1 MGILYGLLT
10 ALTWGSADLFARFAT
25 RKIGTLR
32 TMLYMQLTGFI
43 LLTLAMRWLGGW
55 GHLADGSGWRPW
67 AWGILAGV
75 LNASGTMAL
84 YRSFEI
90 GKMSIVAP
98 LSASYPVLTLLL
110 SVLTGERLTLARL
123 VGMALAILGVI
134 LVARGETLPDDANEI
149 DAATQPAKKRL
160 GVGWALLAAV
170 AFGVM
175 FWLLGIRV
183 VPAAGRDACGLDH
196 SIDEFFFR
204 RARDSDCGKFFGAAD
219 EERLALDS
227 GRGDPRY
234 ERVRVQQSGHAA
246 RTGFRG
252 ERACFALW
260 SGDGRAGCADSA
272 RAGFASAVARH
283 FFHFC
288 GDHPDQ
294 PLRIHLFVPWSFAKS
309 RSLASLGMTTKY
321 PRDDNELPPGM
332 TTNYRFSATC

>member
-25 RKIGTLR
+25 RRIGTLR

-67 AWGILAGV
+67 AWGILAGL
-75 LNASGTMAL
+75 LNALGTMAL

-110 SVLTGERLTLARL
+110 SMLTGERLTLARFA
-123 VGMALAILGVI
+123 GIALTILGVI
-134 LVARGETLPDDANEI
+134 LVARGETQPDDANAI

-183 VPAAGRDACGLDH
+183 VPLLGGTPTVWIIRLTCFISAALVILTAGKSLAPPSKKDSPWILGVGILD
-196 SIDEFFFR
+196 
-204 RARDSDCGKFFGAAD
+204 
-219 EERLALDS
+219 
-227 GRGDPRY
+227 
-234 ERVRVQQSGHAA
+234 
-246 RTGFRG
+246 T
-252 ERACFALW
+252 
-260 SGDGRAGCADSA
+260 SA
-272 RAGFASAVARH
+272 YVFNNLGMQLEQISV
-283 FFHFC
+283 
-288 GDHPDQ
+288 
-294 PLRIHLFVPWSFAKS
+294 VSV
-309 RSLASLGMTTKY
+309 LASLYGAVTVGLAALILHE
-321 PRDDNELPPGM
+321 RVSRLQWFGI
-332 TTNYRFSATC
+332 FSIFVGIILISR

>member
-1 MGILYGLLT
+1 MGIFYGLLT
-10 ALTWGSADLFARFAT
+10 ALTWGSADLFARYAT

-75 LNASGTMAL
+75 LNASGTLAL

-110 SVLTGERLTLARL
+110 SVMTGERLTVARL

-134 LVARGETLPDDANEI
+134 LVARGETQPGDANPI

-160 GVGWALLAAV
+160 GVGWALTAAV
-170 AFGVM
+170 VYGVM

-183 VPAAGRDACGLDH
+183 VPLLGGAPTVWIIRLTCFPFAALVILIAGKSMAPPPRKDSPWIFGVGILD
-196 SIDEFFFR
+196 
-204 RARDSDCGKFFGAAD
+204 
-219 EERLALDS
+219 
-227 GRGDPRY
+227 
-234 ERVRVQQSGHAA
+234 
-246 RTGFRG
+246 T
-252 ERACFALW
+252 
-260 SGDGRAGCADSA
+260 SA
-272 RAGFASAVARH
+272 YVFNNLGMQLEQVSV
-283 FFHFC
+283 
-288 GDHPDQ
+288 
-294 PLRIHLFVPWSFAKS
+294 VSV
-309 RSLASLGMTTKY
+309 LASLYGAVTVGLAALILRE
-321 PRDDNELPPGM
+321 PVSRLQWIGI
-332 TTNYRFSATC
+332 FSIFVGIILISR